1 MITGREEDKIM
12 RIHMRNA
19 CVTQQR
25 KAKQEITQYEDQKG
39 VGAFPFLY
47 GRVFQPPRE
56 RYSTS
61 MWSAYIDRS
70 LSVVD

>member
-1 MITGREEDKIM
+1 MIAGREEDKIM

-25 KAKQEITQYEDQKG
+25 KAKQEITQHEDQKG

-61 MWSAYIDRS
+61 G
-70 LSVVD
+70 VPT